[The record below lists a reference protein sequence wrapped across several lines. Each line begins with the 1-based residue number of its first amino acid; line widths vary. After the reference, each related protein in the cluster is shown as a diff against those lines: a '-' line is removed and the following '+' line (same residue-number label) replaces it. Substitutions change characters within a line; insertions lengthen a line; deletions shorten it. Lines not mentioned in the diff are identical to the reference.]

1 MLGVLGTDSDLI
13 FRALA
18 PKNFGGVMAS
28 QDYPIFRSA
37 LELCVYI
44 ETIVK
49 SFDKYHKYTI
59 GEDMRKF
66 SKDMIFIINRI
77 GLVKNKE
84 SALTKLRDRCEDMK
98 MLLLIAKELKAFK
111 SFKQFEHS
119 SKLSVDVCKQSQAWL
134 KNRSSNVAR
143 VKR

>member
-1 MLGVLGTDSDLI
+1 MNNQ
-13 FRALA
+13 
-18 PKNFGGVMAS
+18 NF
-28 QDYPIFRSA
+28 PIFRSA

-59 GEDMRKF
+59 GEDMWKF
-66 SKDMIFIINRI
+66 SKDMLFIINPV
-77 GLVKNKE
+77 GFVKDKTRV
-84 SALTKLRDRCEDMK
+84 LTKLRDRCEDMK

-111 SFKQFEHS
+111 SFKQFEYS

-134 KNRSSNVAR
+134 GSVVR
-143 VKR
+143 VTR

>member
-1 MLGVLGTDSDLI
+1 MV
-13 FRALA
+13 
-18 PKNFGGVMAS
+18 S

-66 SKDMIFIINRI
+66 SKDMIFIINRV
-77 GLVKNKE
+77 GLAK
-84 SALTKLRDRCEDMK
+84 K
-98 MLLLIAKELKAFK
+98 MLTI
-111 SFKQFEHS
+111 
-119 SKLSVDVCKQSQAWL
+119 DVCK
-134 KNRSSNVAR
+134 
-143 VKR
+143 